1 MVVEIAAIVGA
12 DGYSGVLNEPGQVV
26 VYRHVRGAWEIDRT
40 MDVSLDRSRN
50 LREMRQK
57 MGEILQF
64 LSGCRVF
71 VARSAGGALYFELEK
86 AGCNV
91 WEITGKPVDFL
102 DIVLEDE
109 EKERIAAQ
117 SQSVAGIPAP
127 CEKAPGVFFISIKE
141 IQGKSP
147 EISSKQILQQFVA
160 DGNFSVLEIQCDHVP
175 PWIEVEAEKRVYVID
190 AEKNG
195 MNEVMVRLT
204 KTAA

>member
-26 VYRHVRGAWEIDRT
+26 VYRHLRGAWGIDRA
-40 MDVSLDRSRN
+40 MEVSLDQSN
-50 LREMRQK
+50 GLREMRQK

-64 LSGCRVF
+64 LGSCRIF

-91 WEITGKPVDFL
+91 WEITGRPVDFL

-109 EKERIAAQ
+109 EKEKIATQ
-117 SQSVAGIPAP
+117 SQSMTGIPAP

-141 IQGKSP
+141 IQGKAP
-147 EISSKQILQQFVA
+147 EISSKQILQRFVA
-160 DGNFSVLEIQCDHVP
+160 EGNFSVLEIQCDHVP
-175 PWIEVEAEKRVYVID
+175 PWIEVEAEKRGYSIET
-190 AEKNG
+190 EKIG
-195 MNEVMVRLT
+195 MNDVMVRLAK
-204 KTAA
+204 KTA